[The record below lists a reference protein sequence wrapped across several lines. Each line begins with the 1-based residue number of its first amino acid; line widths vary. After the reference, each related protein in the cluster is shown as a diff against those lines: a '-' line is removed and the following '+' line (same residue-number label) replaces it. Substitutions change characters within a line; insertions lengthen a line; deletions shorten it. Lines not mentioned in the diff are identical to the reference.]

1 MEAVMNEER
10 LHELYRQQVSSGCF
24 LDWKEWKDKV
34 MKAYSELIGVAK
46 RGGLIT
52 YSELGIGKLRISQ
65 EWLYPKIGWILG
77 ACSHYEWIENRPL
90 ISALVVSKETN
101 RPSKGF
107 WGLPG
112 IPSGLRMSVSVDEL
126 DPLIA
131 TSPEQDEFWAR
142 EVDKVYREW
151 QGKSVKE

>member
-1 MEAVMNEER
+1 MEVEMNEKM
-10 LHELYRQQVSSGCF
+10 LHELYRQQVSDGCF
-24 LDWKEWKDKV
+24 LDWEEWRDKV
-34 MKAYSELIGVAK
+34 MKAYSELMGVAQK
-46 RGGLIT
+46 GELIT
-52 YSELGIGKLRISQ
+52 YSQLGIGKLRISRD
-65 EWLYPKIGWILG
+65 WLYPKIGWTIG
-77 ACSHYEWIENRPL
+77 ACSCYEWMENRPL
-90 ISALVVSKETN
+90 ISALVISKETN

-112 IPSGLRMSVSVDEL
+112 IPSSLRMSARVDEL
-126 DPLIA
+126 DPLLT

>member
-1 MEAVMNEER
+1 MEIEMNEAR

-24 LDWKEWKDKV
+24 LDWEEWKDKV
-34 MKAYSELIGVAK
+34 IKAYSELIGVAQ
-46 RGGLIT
+46 RGELIT
-52 YSELGIGKLRISQ
+52 YSKLGIGKLRISQ

-77 ACSHYEWIENRPL
+77 ACSHYEWMDNRPL
-90 ISALVVSKETN
+90 ISALVVNKETG

-112 IPSGLRMSVSVDEL
+112 IPSGLRMSVRVDEI
-126 DPLIA
+126 DQLIV

-142 EVDKVYREW
+142 EVEKVYREW
-151 QGKSVKE
+151 QGKSMKE